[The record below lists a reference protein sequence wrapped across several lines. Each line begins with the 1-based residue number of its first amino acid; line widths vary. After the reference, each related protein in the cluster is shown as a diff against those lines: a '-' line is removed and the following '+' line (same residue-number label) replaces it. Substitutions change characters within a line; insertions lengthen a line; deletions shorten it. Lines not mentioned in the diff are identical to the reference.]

1 MTPSAASDGVNYF
14 LEKNMKELHTGLYIG
29 QNGKIYKLVPASK
42 EELESYIRY
51 VEYMKDRSVHLT
63 ENFTK

>member
-1 MTPSAASDGVNYF
+1 
-14 LEKNMKELHTGLYIG
+14 MKELHTGLYIG
-29 QNGKIYKLVPASK
+29 ENGKIYKLVPASK

-51 VEYMKDRSVHLT
+51 MEYMKDRSVHLT